1 MLLRGCGLRLR
12 HGDSYS
18 LRGEL
23 LRHAVAH
30 SLLVELLQHAVAH
43 FLMVKW
49 LRYGVDGSCQRWPG
63 ELVTLSTVEKPTALS
78 AGSNVAVR
86 RWLGLG
92 LGLWLGH

>member
-30 SLLVELLQHAVAH
+30 SLLIKWLRHAVAH

-49 LRYGVDGSCQRWPG
+49 LHYGVGGSCQRWSR
-63 ELVTLSTVEKPTALS
+63 ELVTLSTVEKPTTLS
-78 AGSNVAVR
+78 AGSNVAVC
-86 RWLGLG
+86 RWLG